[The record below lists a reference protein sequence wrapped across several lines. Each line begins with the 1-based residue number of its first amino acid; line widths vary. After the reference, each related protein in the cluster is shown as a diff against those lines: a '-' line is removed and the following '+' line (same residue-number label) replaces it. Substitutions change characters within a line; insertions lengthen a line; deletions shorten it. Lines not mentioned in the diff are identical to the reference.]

1 MSESKIDADVWTGLG
16 VTAWQVR
23 PAFSMQKNTLGEVDN
38 IDPQASSQSNQPK
51 WILIGSGLSSIWQQ
65 DNHQAWYLWQAI
77 LTFHFGSEQAVI
89 FYDTQSLQTE
99 QAMFD
104 VVEQLIELGCEQ
116 VFSMDPEHEL
126 NEILAEGLL
135 VTPLP
140 SFESML
146 EQPHLKR
153 LCYERLIDFCA

>member
-1 MSESKIDADVWTGLG
+1 MSESKIHADVWMGLG
-16 VTAWQVR
+16 VTDWQVR
-23 PAFSMQKNTLGEVDN
+23 SEFDAQKDQPAKVTSMQT
-38 IDPQASSQSNQPK
+38 QTSRQSSQPK
-51 WILIGSGLSSIWQQ
+51 WVLIGSGLSSIWQQ
-65 DNHQAWYLWQAI
+65 DNHQAWCLWQAI
-77 LTFHFGSEQAVI
+77 LKFHFGSEQAVL
-89 FYDTQSLQTE
+89 FYDTNSLQTE
-99 QAMFD
+99 QAMFE

-153 LCYERLIDFCA
+153 LCYERLIDYSA